1 MPRIIDVVEVPDQG
15 ANDLVS
21 RVPEV
26 GSGDFRLGGSQVI
39 VRESQNAIF
48 YRDGKSL
55 DTFGPG
61 RHTITTANL
70 PLISSVMSFS
80 RADDVFTA
88 EVFFVN
94 LRGVHRSEVGDPAA
108 DQPPDDSEL
117 GFARVRGF
125 GQYTIQIAEPKRFV
139 GSDCRHAGLFRTSQ
153 IEDYL
158 RNTIVSTLTNV
169 LGENMTSLF
178 DLPRLMDELGAA
190 VKAKATAA
198 FAAMGI
204 HLKQLMVVSITP
216 TDETAKAIDQ
226 RAGMGAIGNLDS
238 SLKYEA
244 GGVPWAMRPTTQ
256 RAAAPQKGIGFGA
269 GIGLGAGMAGVVLAG
284 DAEVRRRTRQLR
296 HVGSACG
303 GGGGS
308 DVWKRLPP
316 ISK

>member
-108 DQPPDDSEL
+108 DQPPRTASWGLL
-117 GFARVRGF
+117 GCAALASTQSRSPNPNGLSAQIVGTQGCFGPARSK
-125 GQYTIQIAEPKRFV
+125 II
-139 GSDCRHAGLFRTSQ
+139 C
-153 IEDYL
+153 
-158 RNTIVSTLTNV
+158 
-169 LGENMTSLF
+169 
-178 DLPRLMDELGAA
+178 
-190 VKAKATAA
+190 AT
-198 FAAMGI
+198 
-204 HLKQLMVVSITP
+204 P
-216 TDETAKAIDQ
+216 
-226 RAGMGAIGNLDS
+226 S
-238 SLKYEA
+238 S
-244 GGVPWAMRPTTQ
+244 
-256 RAAAPQKGIGFGA
+256 AP
-269 GIGLGAGMAGVVLAG
+269 
-284 DAEVRRRTRQLR
+284 
-296 HVGSACG
+296 
-303 GGGGS
+303 
-308 DVWKRLPP
+308 
-316 ISK
+316 